1 MIESLLATYGQEL
14 GVFGGAV
21 SVFHYD
27 THQMEKTHHGLR
39 VRGSN
44 VQSVMGVE
52 LKKTSNSAKTM
63 TRIQND
69 HEVLQLGGFS
79 GSTRGDATVAFTD
92 TPRRPGA
99 KAERGLGDAL
109 SRLRSRRQKG
119 LTTLNMNSMRK
130 ASGLSLMT
138 SSEKAYRRGEL
149 SNDVTYFEDRQVGQ
163 LGAAEHRGRIMS
175 FIY

>member
-1 MIESLLATYGQEL
+1 
-14 GVFGGAV
+14 
-21 SVFHYD
+21 
-27 THQMEKTHHGLR
+27 
-39 VRGSN
+39 
-44 VQSVMGVE
+44 
-52 LKKTSNSAKTM
+52 M

-92 TPRRPGA
+92 IPRRPGA
-99 KAERGLGDAL
+99 KVERGLGDAL

-119 LTTLNMNSMRK
+119 LTTSTGLNMNSMRK